1 MYQNYLKKRFQ
12 IWLKILSMEIKEY
25 IDHLQFGKF
34 FVYVIDSK
42 GNEIRRHEHS
52 GNTDIY
58 FVSADN

>member
-1 MYQNYLKKRFQ
+1 
-12 IWLKILSMEIKEY
+12 MEIKEY

-42 GNEIRRHEHS
+42 GNEIRRHKHS

-58 FVSADN
+58 FVSADLT